1 MSRLGILAWSSL
13 REQLRDRSYQL
24 ALLFA
29 GVMIYLSLLL
39 GMLAVDQEL
48 RALLDFGLGFIE
60 LMALAAAIFG
70 AATGILREMETK
82 AIYLVL
88 TRPVT
93 RLQYLV
99 GRYLGIVL
107 STAAAVGLMA
117 VVHVALLLIRGWEFR
132 PDYLL
137 ALFGIGLKVAIAA
150 AIATLFALFSTSA
163 LSALTITGVLWT
175 LGHFLPEMRFLAQ
188 RGGFPSIPLLVA
200 LKVTPNLQLLS
211 FRERLDVP
219 AAAWAGEPVAFAIA
233 YCAAYSA
240 VCLTL
245 AYALL
250 RTRDL

>member
-1 MSRLGILAWSSL
+1 MNRLAILALSGL
-13 REQLRDRSYQL
+13 REQLRNRSYQL
-24 ALLFA
+24 ALVFA

-48 RALLDFGLGFIE
+48 RALLDFGLSFIE

-82 AIYLVL
+82 AIYLIL

-93 RLQYLV
+93 RLEYLV

-107 STAAAVGLMA
+107 STAAAVLLMA
-117 VVHVALLLIRGWEFR
+117 AVHVALLFMRGWEFR

-137 ALFGIGLKVAIAA
+137 ALFGIGLKVTVAA
-150 AIATLFALFSTSA
+150 AIATLLALFSTSA

-188 RGGFPSIPLLVA
+188 GGGFPSVPLAVA
-200 LKVTPNLQLLS
+200 MKVAPNLQLLN
-211 FRERLDVP
+211 FRERLDVS
-219 AAAWAGEPVAFAIA
+219 ASAWTGEPVAFAVGYTA
-233 YCAAYSA
+233 LYSA
-240 VCLTL
+240 VCLAL
-245 AYALL
+245 AYSLL